1 MCRVWKMASWR
12 WVCSSYCGLRIDFCN
27 CIGARRRYSQQN
39 LFLFAVPVTVGLS
52 TSVAGLLLGTYGFSD
67 LWCWIK
73 SEYKI
78 QRLILH
84 AVPLLLALV
93 TSMVLFVFSFKSIK
107 RLEASFAA
115 KGIQVSRNDKT
126 ISRQLITHCFIYN
139 FIYWFTYLPGLIVRW
154 DKWIYNYKITGLYFK
169 HWHWIICCSFRTAQ
183 LANEDFN
190 PPFALVLF
198 MSCNLPLQG
207 FWNWFN
213 YKRLKIQKCCC
224 RLETQLEEDF
234 SYSRTP
240 VRSGVSKSVAVDGDV
255 EINDDSTS
263 SNRRVF
269 DWPGDRNETDAGLC
283 SSAIMFEQM

>member
-1 MCRVWKMASWR
+1 
-12 WVCSSYCGLRIDFCN
+12 
-27 CIGARRRYSQQN
+27 
-39 LFLFAVPVTVGLS
+39 
-52 TSVAGLLLGTYGFSD
+52 
-67 LWCWIK
+67 
-73 SEYKI
+73 
-78 QRLILH
+78 
-84 AVPLLLALV
+84 
-93 TSMVLFVFSFKSIK
+93 
-107 RLEASFAA
+107 
-115 KGIQVSRNDKT
+115 
-126 ISRQLITHCFIYN
+126 
-139 FIYWFTYLPGLIVRW
+139 
-154 DKWIYNYKITGLYFK
+154 
-169 HWHWIICCSFRTAQ
+169 
-183 LANEDFN
+183 
-190 PPFALVLF
+190 